1 LKDDKGEV
9 ACIVSTGIDIT
20 EQKEAE
26 EADRQSAEYF
36 RSLVKNAA
44 DALLI
49 LDKDGIIRF
58 ENPSFEKILG
68 YKPEEFLDK
77 NLRELVHPDDAPLL
91 SKALDGVKKRPDS
104 TASMQLRLQS
114 KQGLWVTV
122 EGVSKNFLK
131 DPAVSGIAVTVR
143 DITRRKK
150 TEQGI
155 QRQLQTLGALHAID
169 IATSNGLDLR
179 VTVKVILEQLITEL
193 GVDAASVL
201 LFNPHTHKLKYFSG
215 LGFRNI
221 AIAHSEINLGEGV
234 AGKAGLEREL
244 IRIPDLR
251 DSEEASRRAELLA
264 EEEFVAYYAMPLVA
278 RGELKGVLEI
288 FNRSALSPDLDWQD
302 FLSAV
307 ASQAAVAM
315 DNADL
320 IATLQ
325 RHNTGL
331 GFAYD
336 ATLEGLSSALDLRE
350 QISSGHSQQL
360 AEWTLKLGE
369 VVGMEGP
376 DLINHRRGALM
387 HDIGKIGVPESILL
401 KPGPLSDKEWDTMH
415 MHPRYAHRL
424 LSDIPYL
431 RSAVNIPFCH
441 HEKWDGSGYPRGLKG
456 KEIPLAA
463 RVFAV
468 VGAWDVLGR
477 DRPYREAW
485 PNMKIREHLKSQS
498 GIDFDPEI
506 VEKFLDLERE
516 GAFTRDA
523 PSKEFITLEET
534 TQEKPVDERVEEKR
548 TEAEP
553 PKEVIAA
560 EPKEEVTLTPQ
571 QEVTEET
578 TKETKGTVLEKLKEK
593 VTEDKPVDERVEEKR
608 TEAEPPKEVT
618 AAEPAEPKEE
628 VTEKPQEQV
637 TEESKGT
644 VLGKLK
650 GKITESFKG
659 KVSKEPEETVTE
671 EPQATEPQEKVSP
684 RKPEET
690 GLNPKEQFTQKKP
703 KGSGLKFKEK
713 VSLDEP
719 EETGLKF
726 KEKVSLDEPEET
738 SLKFK
743 EKVSLEKP
751 EESGLKFKKK
761 VSPEGPQEI
770 GPKLE
775 EKVSPEEPKG
785 TNSEPP
791 MVFSEPLVGTLTQ
804 ELNENEG
811 EGKVTE
817 RLMGITSPEPLETG
831 EKEGTE
837 T

>member
-1 LKDDKGEV
+1 
-9 ACIVSTGIDIT
+9 
-20 EQKEAE
+20 
-26 EADRQSAEYF
+26 
-36 RSLVKNAA
+36 
-44 DALLI
+44 
-49 LDKDGIIRF
+49 
-58 ENPSFEKILG
+58 
-68 YKPEEFLDK
+68 
-77 NLRELVHPDDAPLL
+77 
-91 SKALDGVKKRPDS
+91 
-104 TASMQLRLQS
+104 
-114 KQGLWVTV
+114 
-122 EGVSKNFLK
+122 
-131 DPAVSGIAVTVR
+131 
-143 DITRRKK
+143 
-150 TEQGI
+150 
-155 QRQLQTLGALHAID
+155 
-169 IATSNGLDLR
+169 
-179 VTVKVILEQLITEL
+179 
-193 GVDAASVL
+193 
-201 LFNPHTHKLKYFSG
+201 
-215 LGFRNI
+215 
-221 AIAHSEINLGEGV
+221 
-234 AGKAGLEREL
+234 
-244 IRIPDLR
+244 
-251 DSEEASRRAELLA
+251 
-264 EEEFVAYYAMPLVA
+264 
-278 RGELKGVLEI
+278 
-288 FNRSALSPDLDWQD
+288 
-302 FLSAV
+302 
-307 ASQAAVAM
+307 
-315 DNADL
+315 
-320 IATLQ
+320 
-325 RHNTGL
+325 
-331 GFAYD
+331 
-336 ATLEGLSSALDLRE
+336 
-350 QISSGHSQQL
+350 
-360 AEWTLKLGE
+360 
-369 VVGMEGP
+369 MEGP

-553 PKEVIAA
+553 PKEV
-560 EPKEEVTLTPQ
+560 
-571 QEVTEET
+571 
-578 TKETKGTVLEKLKEK
+578 
-593 VTEDKPVDERVEEKR
+593 
-608 TEAEPPKEVT
+608 T

-659 KVSKEPEETVTE
+659 KVSKEPEDTVTE

-690 GLNPKEQFTQKKP
+690 GLTLKETGLNPKEQFTQKKP
-703 KGSGLKFKEK
+703 QGSGLKFKEK
-713 VSLDEP
+713 VSLE
-719 EETGLKF
+719 
-726 KEKVSLDEPEET
+726 EPEET
-738 SLKFK
+738 SLNFK

-751 EESGLKFKKK
+751 EESGLKFKER

-791 MVFSEPLVGTLTQ
+791 MVFSEPLMGTMTQ

-817 RLMGITSPEPLETG
+817 RLMGITTPEPLETD
-831 EKEGTE
+831 EKEGDKT
-837 T
+837 